1 MDRGYGMQQFPPPFR
16 GGGFV
21 EHVGGR
27 GGPSDLAWV
36 IFALLLV
43 LLLLVLVS
51 LALDAYY
58 RSQGSR
64 PSVKWLGPG
73 PPGFASGGRAL
84 AVLGVRY
91 ARGEISRDDYLQARD
106 DLGWASDDVAEA
118 PTEVTPPPKP
128 PARPR
133 K

>member
-1 MDRGYGMQQFPPPFR
+1 MNRGYGIQPFPQGGFR
-16 GGGFV
+16 GGFA
-21 EHVGGR
+21 EHVGG

-64 PSVKWLGPG
+64 PMVKWLGPG
-73 PPGFASGGRAL
+73 PPGFAPGGRAL

-106 DLGWASDDVAEA
+106 DLGWAS
-118 PTEVTPPPKP
+118 
-128 PARPR
+128 
-133 K
+133 

>member
-1 MDRGYGMQQFPPPFR
+1 MQQFPPPFR

-21 EHVGGR
+21 EHAGGR

-58 RSQGSR
+58 RSQGPR
-64 PSVKWLGPG
+64 PFVKWLGPG
-73 PPGFASGGRAL
+73 GPPGFAPGGRAL
-84 AVLGVRY
+84 AVLDVRY
-91 ARGEISRDDYLQARD
+91 ARGEISREDYLQARG
-106 DLGWASDDVAEA
+106 DLAWAADDVAEA
-118 PTEVTPPPKP
+118 PTEVTPVPKPAAPPRKP
-128 PARPR
+128 PAS
-133 K
+133 

>member
-1 MDRGYGMQQFPPPFR
+1 
-16 GGGFV
+16 
-21 EHVGGR
+21 
-27 GGPSDLAWV
+27 V

-58 RSQGSR
+58 HSQGSR
-64 PSVKWLGPG
+64 PLVKWLGPG
-73 PPGFASGGRAL
+73 PPGFAPGGRAL

-106 DLGWASDDVAEA
+106 DLGWALDDIGEA

-128 PARPR
+128 PAPPS